1 MNATRTP
8 ILVLLALAACAG
20 AGAGGTAAPEEAP
33 GLAPDAGAMAAPAT
47 TGEGVRVVPL
57 PNGMPCYVTPGVRRG
72 TEQIEFGVFAGS
84 LFVAPGVAELAAYT
98 LLKSTDPTRS
108 TRSLEQRIHQLGGSV
123 EVRVGLT
130 TTWFDIRVLG
140 GRAQQALTALRESLE
155 NVTTSRTQ
163 ITRMRDEL
171 VAERTAQVVADPV
184 AAAARVL
191 LQAEPSTSAHLNALL
206 DLDPNSV
213 VQFHSRLYRPGR
225 TLLSIRT
232 PRRAEQVLATVSQGD
247 QAFGRWAPPPPL
259 PGQSALVPRQFE
271 PGLYWSEDVEQRGS
285 TSCAIVL
292 RLPDATQPTA
302 AEWLVLHAC
311 LTLDGVGGRLEQ
323 LQDEAGL
330 SHLQWDARFERTPD
344 VQALVMTTKAR
355 PAEIVKVWQLLQ
367 RARQSLVAVPPS
379 RSELQLALK
388 RATLNAGLAE
398 LTATDSQ
405 RLEVNM
411 AIRGKRPG
419 ALEARIAELADPSKW
434 DLAAAAAA
442 FQETPA
448 WVVAVGP
455 GRPDELR
462 GLVATDLLPKGFDP
476 ATQNRPTPENL
487 ALADP
492 WLAQARA
499 ATGGE
504 EVYRRLG
511 GFAAKATV
519 TSEQGLVSEDAVE
532 WSPDGAL
539 RRTRTVLGQTVATA
553 LAAGG
558 GRAVETMD
566 GAEKTLSPRQAT
578 LLRREWLR
586 HPQML
591 LAAHQHGERRFR
603 PIAQRKAGDR
613 EFYIVEDVGDEFD
626 RLRVHIDTESR
637 LIRVV
642 ESWEQLE
649 DQTLVHIREEWSD
662 YRPVDGL
669 RVPHRRRTTW
679 NDGQLVSET
688 QFSEWRLLDR
698 QRR

>member
-1 MNATRTP
+1 MRTNRSTP
-8 ILVLLALAACAG
+8 TCALTLLGALLSACAG
-20 AGAGGTAAPEEAP
+20 APADRGPPVAEGPGPGDMNAAAT
-33 GLAPDAGAMAAPAT
+33 DAGDD
-47 TGEGVRVVPL
+47 VRVVPL
-57 PNGMPCYVTPGVRRG
+57 PNGMPCYVLSEPQRG
-72 TEQIEFGVFAGS
+72 AAQIEFGVFAGS

-98 LLKSTDPTRS
+98 LLRSTDPTTS
-108 TRSLEQRIHQLGGSV
+108 SRSLEQRVHELGGSV
-123 EVRVGLT
+123 AVRVGLT
-130 TTWFDIRVLG
+130 TTWFDIRVLP
-140 GRAQQALTALRESLE
+140 GRVPRALEALRESLE

-163 ITRMRDEL
+163 ITRMRDDL
-171 VAERTAQVVADPV
+171 IAARTAEVVADPL
-184 AAAARVL
+184 AAATRAL
-191 LQAEPSTSAHLNALL
+191 LQAEQSTAAHLNALL
-206 DLDPNSV
+206 DLDPNTI

-232 PRRAEQVLATVSQGD
+232 PRRAERVQASVTEGD
-247 QAFGRWAPPPPL
+247 EAFGRWAPAPPL
-259 PGQSALVPRQFE
+259 PGQSALVPRLFE
-271 PGLYWSEDVEQRGS
+271 PGLYWSEDIEQRGS
-285 TSCAIVL
+285 TRCAIVL
-292 RLPDATQPTA
+292 RLPDATLPEA
-302 AEWLVLHAC
+302 AEWLVLHSC

-388 RATLNAGLAE
+388 RATLNAGLPE
-398 LTATDSQ
+398 LATTDSQ
-405 RLEVNM
+405 RLAVNM
-411 AIRGKRPG
+411 TIRGMRPG

-434 DLAAAAAA
+434 DLAAAAEA

-455 GRPDELR
+455 GRPDELP
-462 GLVATDLLPKGFDP
+462 GLVATDLLPTGFDT

-504 EVYRRLG
+504 EVYRRLA
-511 GFAAKATV
+511 GFSTEATT
-519 TSEQGLVSEDAVE
+519 TSEQGLVAEDVVE
-532 WSPDGAL
+532 WRSDGAL
-539 RRTRTVLGQTVATA
+539 TRVRTVLGQQVKTT
-553 LAAGG
+553 LEAGD

-566 GAEKTLSPRQAT
+566 AAEKALTPQQAR

-586 HPQML
+586 HPQTL
-591 LAAHQHGERRFR
+591 LAAHQRGERRFR
-603 PIAQRKAGDR
+603 PVAQRTVGDR
-613 EFYIVEDVGDEFD
+613 AYYIVEDVGDEFD

-662 YRPVDGL
+662 YRPVDGA

-679 NDGQLVSET
+679 NDDQRVSET
-688 QFSEWRLLDR
+688 VFSAWQNR
-698 QRR
+698 